1 MVISNNRNDVN
12 EYGPF
17 GGFGRGSGYSNKIT
31 PFLLHRFYALRY
43 ASPNLIDRLR
53 PMDAI
58 DNAFNSMHQRLA
70 KREINDKE
78 SDDEIEGSGDTIPK

>member
-1 MVISNNRNDVN
+1 
-12 EYGPF
+12 
-17 GGFGRGSGYSNKIT
+17 
-31 PFLLHRFYALRY
+31 
-43 ASPNLIDRLR
+43 
-53 PMDAI
+53 MDAI